1 MKVVAPR
8 EENAERGGL
17 EVVQSDAPGPLF
29 PFTADPMVPVQPT
42 RPGWR
47 WHRLTSLARL
57 ATGHTP
63 SRRCPEYWNGDIPW
77 LQLPDIRALDGHRA
91 LDTLEHTNELGIKN
105 SAAVLLP
112 QGTVCLSRTASVGF
126 VTVMGRPMA
135 TSQDFV
141 NWVCGPDLSPEFLKW
156 LFIACRKPIR
166 DLGSGAVHQTI
177 YFPTV
182 EQFAVCIPPLA
193 EQERIAGR
201 LTEQLGAVERAR
213 AAAAQRL
220 AAAESLP
227 AALLREV
234 FEGPQASGWE
244 TRRVDDVCDLLPSK
258 SIASDGDTEVRAIT
272 TACLTERGFR
282 PEGIKTARMRAAD
295 VPVSTARAGELLIAR
310 SNTSD
315 LVGRASLYL
324 GEPEGI
330 VASDLTIR
338 LRARGGE
345 GGAIPDYLA
354 AYMSFLFQTGYWKE
368 RAGGASG
375 SMKKITREQLS
386 AEMVPVPPL
395 PTQRRLAAEL
405 TKKLAAAEGV
415 IARCREELAAIESL
429 PASLLRDAFGG
440 AKSRG

>member
-1 MKVVAPR
+1 M
-8 EENAERGGL
+8 
-17 EVVQSDAPGPLF
+17 
-29 PFTADPMVPVQPT
+29 PVEPT

-47 WHRLTSLARL
+47 WHRLLTLARL

-77 LQLPDIRALDGHRA
+77 LQLPDIRALDGQRA

-112 QGTVCLSRTASVGF
+112 EGTVCLSRTASVGF

-177 YFPTV
+177 YCPTV

-234 FEGPQASGWE
+234 FGDPPPFDASPLAPSTPTKPGWKWHRLTSLARLATGHTPSRRCPEYWNGDIPWIQLPDIRALDGRVAMDTSEHTNALGIENSAAVRLPAGSVCLSRTASVGFVTIMGREMATSQDFVNWVCGP
-244 TRRVDDVCDLLPSK
+244 DLDP
-258 SIASDGDTEVRAIT
+258 
-272 TACLTERGFR
+272 
-282 PEGIKTARMRAAD
+282 
-295 VPVSTARAGELLIAR
+295 
-310 SNTSD
+310 
-315 LVGRASLYL
+315 
-324 GEPEGI
+324 
-330 VASDLTIR
+330 
-338 LRARGGE
+338 
-345 GGAIPDYLA
+345 
-354 AYMSFLFQTGYWKE
+354 SFLMHLFIACRKPIRDLGS
-368 RAGGASG
+368 GAVHHT
-375 SMKKITREQLS
+375 IYFPTVEQFS
-386 AEMVPVPPL
+386 VCVPDL
-395 PTQRRLAAEL
+395 PTQRRLAAEI
-405 TKKLAAAEGV
+405 TQRLAAAEGV
-415 IARCREELAAIESL
+415 IVRCRDELAAIEAL
-429 PASLLRDAFGG
+429 PAALLRDAFGG
-440 AKSRG
+440 AEARE

>member
-8 EENAERGGL
+8 EEKIERGGRG
-17 EVVQSDAPGPLF
+17 EAPRDAEAHSRWPVV
-29 PFTADPMVPVQPT
+29 
-42 RPGWR
+42 
-47 WHRLTSLARL
+47 
-57 ATGHTP
+57 
-63 SRRCPEYWNGDIPW
+63 
-77 LQLPDIRALDGHRA
+77 
-91 LDTLEHTNELGIKN
+91 ELGD
-105 SAAVLLP
+105 
-112 QGTVCLSRTASVGF
+112 VCDVQLGK
-126 VTVMGRPMA
+126 M
-135 TSQDFV
+135 
-141 NWVCGPDLSPEFLKW
+141 LSPKSKTGVRPVPYLRNENVQWDRFDLTDVSWMDFSESEEAKFRLEPGDLLVCEGGEPGRAAIWQGQIERCCYQKALHRIRPRAGRLHPTFLMYRLWLSSRLREFADSQTQTT
-156 LFIACRKPIR
+156 IAHLPREKLICLRIP
-166 DLGSGAVHQTI
+166 L
-177 YFPTV
+177 
-182 EQFAVCIPPLA
+182 PPLA

-220 AAAESLP
+220 AAAEALP

-234 FEGPQASGWE
+234 FDGPQASGWE
-244 TRRVDDVCDLLPSK
+244 TRRIDEVCDLLPSK

-295 VPVSTARAGELLIAR
+295 VAVSTVRCGELLIAR
-310 SNTSD
+310 SNTPD
-315 LVGRASLYL
+315 LVGRASIYL

-338 LRARGGE
+338 LWARGGE
-345 GGAIPDYLA
+345 GGALPDYLA

-386 AEMVPVPPL
+386 AEIVPVPDL
-395 PTQRRLAAEL
+395 PTQRRLAADLGE
-405 TKKLAAAEGV
+405 KLAAAEGV
-415 IARCREELAAIESL
+415 IARCREELAAIDAL

-440 AKSRG
+440 GREDEEQEGP